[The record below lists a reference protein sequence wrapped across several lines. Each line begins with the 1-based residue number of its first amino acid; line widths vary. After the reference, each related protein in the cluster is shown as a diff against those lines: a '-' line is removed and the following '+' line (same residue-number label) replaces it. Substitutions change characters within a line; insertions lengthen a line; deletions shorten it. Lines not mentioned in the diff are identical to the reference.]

1 MSIQG
6 VIFDVSGTMLN
17 GTHAVPG
24 IVDAV
29 SRLRALGVQIVAA
42 QNNGPAQ
49 TVATQLSQAGIQVTH
64 VVTRREVGIS
74 KGSPRWIEHIRQL
87 TGLATNEL
95 LYVGDSRQDMITAS
109 HSKVVYIHAA
119 WTGTTSAYGFQAPAP
134 GWVAAVVAHIFRKQH
149 PWGWTLSQP
158 ADGGRTIRQLALVDV
173 NVVKQEAIQNDLLA
187 MLKDRR
193 EPLVGLMPLREF
205 VILHL
210 TASIYADGLQDQT
223 DTWGTMPSHDG
234 QRTGGM
240 AHSLDTVAKLF
251 RDHYDGELLIRH
263 RPAQHSSDARNQ
275 HGMSGAIANQV
286 ATLHL
291 NPAAMGKIA
300 GRTVLLI
307 DDFLTK
313 GVSTG
318 VGRLLLRMGEAKD
331 VVTVATGKYGL
342 TTTVMWRLADTQPWD
357 PTRPAPEGSA
367 AAVHHR
373 EVEGTFHEAALTEFI
388 ASYRA
393 MQREQW

>member
-49 TVATQLSQAGIQVTH
+49 TVATQLNQAGILCDH
-64 VVTRREVGIS
+64 VVTRREVGIN
-74 KGSPRWIEHIRQL
+74 KGSPRWIEHICRL
-87 TGLATNEL
+87 TGLATNQL
-95 LYVGDSRQDMITAS
+95 IYVGDSELDMITAS

-134 GWVAAVVAHIFRKQH
+134 GWVAAVVTHIFRKQH
-149 PWGWTLSQP
+149 SWGWALSQP
-158 ADGGRTIRQLALVDV
+158 ASGGRTLRQFALVDV
-173 NVVKQEAIQNDLLA
+173 NVVKQAAIQNDLVA

-193 EPLVGLMPLREF
+193 EPQVGLMPLREF

-234 QRTGGM
+234 QRTGRM

-251 RDHYDGELLIRH
+251 RDRYERDLLIRH
-263 RPAQHSSDARNQ
+263 QPAQHSSDARSQ
-275 HGMSGAIANQV
+275 GGLRGAVANQV

-291 NPAAMGKIA
+291 NPAALGRIT

-313 GVSTG
+313 GISTG
-318 VGRLLLRMGEAKD
+318 VGRLLLRMGGADD
-331 VVTVATGKYGL
+331 VIVVATGKYGPS
-342 TTTVMWRLADTQPWD
+342 TTVFLRPAAEHLWEPTQPALD
-357 PTRPAPEGSA
+357 GSA
-367 AAVHHR
+367 AAVHYR
-373 EVEGTFHEAALTEFI
+373 EVDGEFHEAAMDEFI